1 MLSDRYPDPAA
12 RAHPSVDATG
22 DEPQHAPSMA
32 AARGVRTLVFSHANS
47 FPAGTYRSLFAQWE
61 AAGLRVRAVEKFG
74 HDPRYPVTRGWPHLG
89 RQLADFI
96 EHEVAEPAWLVGH
109 SLGGY
114 LSLLAA
120 MHKPQWVRGIVLLD
134 SPLVHGPR
142 AALLTAA
149 QRAGLMHRIM
159 PSGVSAQRRHLW
171 DSPEQVREHFGAKG
185 KFARWDPHVLAD
197 YVEHGTEPHPA
208 GRTLAFR
215 REVETDIYNAI
226 HTGLPAAL
234 RRRPLHC
241 PVAFIAGRSSRE
253 LKRVGLAAT
262 LKLVRGRLSWMEGS
276 HLYPFERPRQ
286 TAAEVLRWLDQ
297 FEREQA
303 GATAPAHRQR

>member
-1 MLSDRYPDPAA
+1 MLSDRYPSDPDAGMPAA
-12 RAHPSVDATG
+12 
-22 DEPQHAPSMA
+22 EPPVEAQA
-32 AARGVRTLVFSHANS
+32 AADAGRRVRTLVFSHANS
-47 FPAGTYRSLFAQWE
+47 FPAGTYRALFAQWE
-61 AAGLRVRAVEKFG
+61 AAGLRVCAVEKFG

-89 RQLADFI
+89 RQLEDFI
-96 EHEVAEPAWLVGH
+96 AREVAEPCWLVGH

-120 MHKPQWVRGIVLLD
+120 MHQPQWVLGIVLLD

-171 DSPEQVREHFGAKG
+171 DSLEQVREHFGAKR
-185 KFARWDPHVLAD
+185 KFARWDPAVLAD
-197 YVEHGTEPHPA
+197 YVQHGTQPHPQ

-253 LKRVGLAAT
+253 LQRVGLAAT

-276 HLYPFERPRQ
+276 HLYPFERPHD
-286 TAAEVLRWLDQ
+286 TAAEVLRWLDE
-297 FEREQA
+297 FEQGLAA
-303 GATAPAHRQR
+303 GAAAPARRLQQ